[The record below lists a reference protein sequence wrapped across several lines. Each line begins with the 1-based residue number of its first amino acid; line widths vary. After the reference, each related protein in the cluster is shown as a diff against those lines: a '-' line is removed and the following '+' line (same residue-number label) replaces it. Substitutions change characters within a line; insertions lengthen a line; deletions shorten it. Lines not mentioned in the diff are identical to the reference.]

1 MQTPQPQRKRIKTSQ
16 DWHDYLEI
24 SRQPGQN
31 SLTGQNLLELRK
43 SCYKEIEEHRQCP
56 LLVYAT
62 KFLEKLPPDTPNFI
76 DISDVDGFT
85 DLIQS
90 IDGKK
95 VDVLLHSPG
104 GQADATERIVGIL
117 RNKFDEVNFLIPHSA
132 YSAATMLALSGN
144 HIILHPSAVLG
155 PIDPQINGVPA
166 RSIKNGF
173 EKVKKIIAAEG
184 PESLPAYIPLIEKYS
199 IELLELC
206 NDAEEL
212 SKNLVKEWLKKY
224 MFKGEGNDK
233 DKIIE
238 EATTFF
244 SNYEEHLTH
253 SRPFSFDK
261 LSSLNLKIESASDN
275 LLRDLLWEAYVLIN
289 GFFSVTPFV
298 KLYENAHGVS
308 WGRQL
313 QQIIVGPQPQPQ
325 QKPRGN

>member
-1 MQTPQPQRKRIKTSQ
+1 MPTPQQQRKKFKTSQ
-16 DWHDYLEI
+16 DWHDFAATF
-24 SRQPGQN
+24 PQN
-31 SLTGQNLLELRK
+31 PQTGKDLFELRK
-43 SCYKEIEEHRQCP
+43 ICYKEIEDHRQCP

-62 KFLEKLPPDTPNFI
+62 RFLEKLPPDAPNTI

-90 IDGKK
+90 VDGKK

-104 GQADATERIVGIL
+104 GQADAAERIVRIL
-117 RNKFDEVNFLIPHSA
+117 RSKFDEVNFLIPHSA

-173 EKVKKIIAAEG
+173 EKVKKQIASDG

-206 NDAEEL
+206 EDSEKL
-212 SKNLVKEWLKKY
+212 SKKLIKEWLKEF
-224 MFKGEGNDK
+224 MFKGENDK

-244 SNYEEHLTH
+244 SDYDEHLTH

-261 LSSLNLKIESASDN
+261 LSSLNLKIEPASDIS
-275 LLRDLLWEAYVLIN
+275 LRDLLWEAYILLN
-289 GFFSVTPFV
+289 GFFSVSPFV
-298 KLYENAHGVS
+298 KLYENSNEVS

-313 QQIIVGPQPQPQ
+313 QQVFVGPQPQ
-325 QKPRGN
+325 QKPKGN

>member
-1 MQTPQPQRKRIKTSQ
+1 MSGA
-16 DWHDYLEI
+16 DFF
-24 SRQPGQN
+24 
-31 SLTGQNLLELRK
+31 ELRK
-43 SCYKEIEEHRQCP
+43 ICYEEIEKLRQCP

-62 KFLEKLPPDTPNFI
+62 RFLEKLPPETPNAI

-85 DLIQS
+85 DLVNS
-90 IDGKK
+90 INDKK

-173 EKVKKIIAAEG
+173 EKVKKKIAEEG

-199 IELLELC
+199 IDLLELC
-206 NDAEEL
+206 DDSEKLSQKLVGMWLKEYMFVGED
-212 SKNLVKEWLKKY
+212 SKNDIIKK
-224 MFKGEGNDK
+224 
-233 DKIIE
+233 
-238 EATTFF
+238 ATTYF
-244 SNYEEHLTH
+244 SDYDEHLTH
-253 SRPFSFDK
+253 SRPFAFNK
-261 LSSLNLKIESASDN
+261 LSHPSLKIELADDV
-275 LLRDLLWEAYVLIN
+275 LRDLLWEAYVLIN
-289 GFFSVTPFV
+289 GFFGVSPFV
-298 KLYENAHGVS
+298 KLYENAHGVA

-313 QQIIVGPQPQPQ
+313 HQISVGPQTQ
-325 QKPRGN
+325 QKPKA

>member
-1 MQTPQPQRKRIKTSQ
+1 MQTPQQQERKKFKTSQ
-16 DWHDYLEI
+16 DWHDYI
-24 SRQPGQN
+24 ANAQQPGQN
-31 SLTGQNLLELRK
+31 PLTGQGLLELRK
-43 SCYKEIEEHRQCP
+43 TCYKEIEKHRQCP

-85 DLIQS
+85 NLIQS

-117 RNKFDEVNFLIPHSA
+117 RNKFDEVSFLIPHSA

-173 EKVKKIIAAEG
+173 EKVKKKIAEEG

-206 NDAEEL
+206 EDAEKL
-212 SKNLVKEWLKKY
+212 SQKLVKEWLKDY
-224 MFKGEGNDK
+224 MFKGEGDK

-238 EATTFF
+238 EATAYF
-244 SNYEEHLTH
+244 SDYDEHLTH
-253 SRPFSFDK
+253 SRPFSFNK
-261 LSSLNLKIESASDN
+261 LFSLKLKIEPADEV
-275 LLRDLLWEAYVLIN
+275 LRDLLWEAYILLN
-289 GFFSVTPFV
+289 GWFNVSQFI
-298 KLYENAHGVS
+298 KLYENTHGVS
-308 WGRQL
+308 WGKQL
-313 QQIIVGPQPQPQ
+313 HQIIVGPQPQ
-325 QKPRGN
+325 QKSKA

>member
-1 MQTPQPQRKRIKTSQ
+1 MQTSQPQRKKFKTSQ
-16 DWHDYLEI
+16 DWHNYI
-24 SRQPGQN
+24 GKSIQPGQN
-31 SLTGQNLLELRK
+31 PPTPQDLIELRNA
-43 SCYKEIEEHRQCP
+43 CYKEIEEHRQCP

-62 KFLEKLPPDTPNFI
+62 KFLEKLPPDAPNTI

-90 IDGKK
+90 VDGKK

-173 EKVKKIIAAEG
+173 EKVKKKIAEDG

-212 SKNLVKEWLKKY
+212 SKKLVKEWLRKY
-224 MFKGEGNDK
+224 MFKGEDKK

-261 LSSLNLKIESASDN
+261 LSSLNLKIEPAADN
-275 LLRDLLWEAYVLIN
+275 LLRDLLWEAYILIN
-289 GFFSVTPFV
+289 GFFSVSPFV

-313 QQIIVGPQPQPQ
+313 HQIIVGPQSQPQ
-325 QKPRGN
+325 QKPKGN